1 MKIEI
6 ITYNDDNIETHREI
20 KYLCSQCGEQVS
32 HEQLLRPFI
41 KYELKNRPLR
51 ADEISEDMYKNDFV
65 HIGEIRGRACI
76 SCIEIMK
83 QNK

>member
-6 ITYNDDNIETHREI
+6 ITYNDSNIETCREV
-20 KYLCSQCGEQVS
+20 KYFCSQCGEQVS
-32 HEQLLRPFI
+32 HEQLLKPYI
-41 KYELKNRPLR
+41 KYELKNRPLS
-51 ADEISEDMYKNDFV
+51 SESYNDMYKNDFI